1 MHDTKK
7 RKGKIQEENLR
18 VISAA
23 ARLLLNEMRCT
34 SFKTELYPT
43 NEEILSGTD
52 FFATYALIL
61 YEIIGWL

>member
-1 MHDTKK
+1 M
-7 RKGKIQEENLR
+7 R